1 MQPLPSKQAS
11 DHPVVQLEGPYDV
24 RPAVARLL
32 AARIAAVGADEDL
45 DALTRELATD
55 GGLRVAFAVAPDGR
69 DVGVLRMVH
78 RREATALRRLA
89 VVPAWE
95 AHGVAWMLA
104 DLMEDDCVAH
114 G

>member
-1 MQPLPSKQAS
+1 M
-11 DHPVVQLEGPYDV
+11 
-24 RPAVARLL
+24 L

-69 DVGVLRMVH
+69 DVGMLRMVH
-78 RREATALRRLA
+78 GREATELRRLA

-95 AHGVAWMLA
+95 AHGVAWMLDKPKITGA
-104 DLMEDDCVAH
+104 PTTWKTKIQAWVKTLGAA